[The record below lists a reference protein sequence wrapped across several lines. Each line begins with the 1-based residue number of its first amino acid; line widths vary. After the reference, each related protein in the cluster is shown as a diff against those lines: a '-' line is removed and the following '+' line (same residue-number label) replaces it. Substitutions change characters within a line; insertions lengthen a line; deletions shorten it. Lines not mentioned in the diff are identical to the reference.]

1 MAQRLAH
8 LVEDVHP
15 AGTRLANVQPCLRT
29 NDIDAA
35 TEQLRAV
42 IAARPLAPFGAYA
55 QAQRDLAR
63 LDARSR
69 ASR

>member
-1 MAQRLAH
+1 M
-8 LVEDVHP
+8 
-15 AGTRLANVQPCLRT
+15 